1 MSSIIGNFFKDM
13 ADASAD
19 ETLAL
24 SALGGAAA
32 SAGAY
37 LNATLQATTPEVR
50 RLFADYLNQTIT
62 GQEALIGLALK
73 EGWIAPYE
81 NQENQIQIAYVQAQ
95 TMLDH
100 SSQQS

>member
-1 MSSIIGNFFKDM
+1 MASLVGNFFQNM

-50 RLFADYLNQTIT
+50 RLFADYLLQTIT

-81 NQENQIQIAYVQAQ
+81 NQENQIQIAYSQAQ
-95 TMLDH
+95 NILEH
-100 SSQQS
+100 SIQQA